1 MCKPITLHHNEHGYI
16 SWCKQCNHINIA
28 FGTIVFAISPKQF
41 EVFISQVNV
50 DVQHYE
56 NRICC
61 KEKSL
66 MYNTDSSNVNMVLCY
81 NELLVLADLLN
92 NASLIYEAQQILSA

>member
-28 FGTIVFAISPKQF
+28 FGTIVFAISVEQF
-41 EVFISQVNV
+41 ETFIQLVNT
-50 DVQHYE
+50 DIIQYE
-56 NRICC
+56 GKVCC

-66 MYNTDSSNVNMVLCY
+66 MYNTDSSHVNMVLCY
-81 NELLVLADLLN
+81 SELILLAELLNKATLLFQ
-92 NASLIYEAQQILSA
+92 AHQILST